1 MVAEVERKK
10 RAGHVKVLAHFYQS
24 IDPRRGSGIMAE
36 LLGAR
41 SETEASKSDGIIRIL
56 SSFTRSAFLFVAMFL
71 LATLCIS
78 VTPSLTGPVPPNN
91 QKLRRSGPVEAVVR
105 FCW

>member
-1 MVAEVERKK
+1 VVAEVERKK

-24 IDPRRGSGIMAE
+24 TDPRRGSGIMAE

-56 SSFTRSAFLFVAMFL
+56 GGGGGRVSDFLCKRLLPVSA
-71 LATLCIS
+71 
-78 VTPSLTGPVPPNN
+78 GRPV
-91 QKLRRSGPVEAVVR
+91 RER
-105 FCW
+105 

>member
-1 MVAEVERKK
+1 VVAEVERKN

-24 IDPRRGSGIMAE
+24 TDPRRGSGIMAE

-56 SSFTRSAFLFVAMFL
+56 SSLTRSIFLIVDVVL
-71 LATLCIS
+71 LATLF
-78 VTPSLTGPVPPNN
+78 
-91 QKLRRSGPVEAVVR
+91 A
-105 FCW
+105 